1 MERHFLRIADER
13 TNVANSNEKLLVCSD
28 YTVGGK
34 PLSLFESPAGGGGY
48 SQKNW
53 VGLCGLLSK
62 LLPYL

>member
-34 PLSLFESPAGGGGY
+34 PLSLFESPAGGRGTPRKIG
-48 SQKNW
+48 
-53 VGLCGLLSK
+53 
-62 LLPYL
+62 